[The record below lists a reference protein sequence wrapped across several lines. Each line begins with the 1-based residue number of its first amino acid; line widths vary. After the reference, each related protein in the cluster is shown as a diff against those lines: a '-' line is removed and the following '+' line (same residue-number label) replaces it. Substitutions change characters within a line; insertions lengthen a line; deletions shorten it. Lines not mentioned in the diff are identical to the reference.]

1 MVKYMNFFKTY
12 YFSLL
17 IVCNLFLFFMI
28 ILQNDT
34 VLFFN
39 IHVVITNGLL
49 YLQFDVKVST
59 ETSRMLP
66 GIMLKSILLV
76 LTVTALMSYVVY
88 EGYLADVTAEIG
100 NHHYAERVHV
110 SMKAFLPRWIK
121 MPFNSVVNLGYVFV
135 GAAWCAATTIAL
147 SEDTIRKSDAQI
159 FYIFNIAACCYGP
172 IQTLRIVT
180 QLKGFAIL
188 DQWYTLPFFMVVFL
202 WGMNTVNQ
210 WSTAWNITFMAASI
224 GSYFLS
230 LYDKHGF
237 EVSLGVHIFFAIT
250 GAVLAWKKV
259 PQAKC
264 RNSFIGALLSC
275 AGFVVLKLLDLE
287 LVKYGE
293 IFKYI
298 SGHFISKICD
308 IGQVHFVNLF
318 CFSVSAALHTDS
330 KKKEK

>member
-1 MVKYMNFFKTY
+1 
-12 YFSLL
+12 
-17 IVCNLFLFFMI
+17 
-28 ILQNDT
+28 
-34 VLFFN
+34 
-39 IHVVITNGLL
+39 
-49 YLQFDVKVST
+49 
-59 ETSRMLP
+59 MLP
-66 GIMLKSILLV
+66 GIMVKSLLLV
-76 LTVTALMSYVVY
+76 LSVTGLMSYVVY
-88 EGYLADVTAEIG
+88 IGCLDGATAEIG
-100 NHHYAERVHV
+100 VQHYAERVHI
-110 SMKAFLPRWIK
+110 SMKGFLPRWIK

-147 SEDTIRKSDAQI
+147 TENTIRKSDALL
-159 FYIFNIAACCYGP
+159 FYIFNVAACCYGP

-188 DQWYTLPFFMVVFL
+188 DQWYTLPFFMLVFL
-202 WGMNTVNQ
+202 WGMNTVSR
-210 WSTAWNITFMAASI
+210 WSTVWNVTFIAASI

-237 EVSLGVHIFFAIT
+237 EISLGVHICFAIG

-287 LVKYGE
+287 LVKYHE

-298 SGHFISKICD
+298 SGHLISKLCD
-308 IGQVHFVNLF
+308 IGQVHFVNMF
-318 CFSVSAALHTDS
+318 CFTVSTALHADS